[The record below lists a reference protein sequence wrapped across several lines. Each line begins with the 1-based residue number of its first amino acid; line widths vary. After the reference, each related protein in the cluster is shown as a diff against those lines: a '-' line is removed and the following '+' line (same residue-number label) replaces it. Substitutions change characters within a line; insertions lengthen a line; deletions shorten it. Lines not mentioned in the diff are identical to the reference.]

1 MCAQSLNSLEDD
13 ADVKAADIV
22 QAELALLSDISAD
35 SELTKLPPSRQHV
48 HVMFPSNNLSQVC
61 QLDS

>member
-1 MCAQSLNSLEDD
+1 MEDD